1 MSQQSNENEQVL
13 RWKNARER
21 LAERAQ
27 DVRNATAAPHGT
39 EENLS
44 TQLAA
49 KLATS
54 LYSRACEEYVAAYQA
69 LPERMR

>member
-1 MSQQSNENEQVL
+1 MSQQSNENEQCL

-27 DVRNATAAPHGT
+27 DVRNATAAGARLDSRT
-39 EENLS
+39 ES
-44 TQLAA
+44 DAA
-49 KLATS
+49 ATIALR
-54 LYSRACEEYVAAYQA
+54 LYDKACEEYVAAYQA